1 VGGVLI
7 LGESV
12 RLRPPLLVEY
22 IEHPEFMTWCLLV
35 GDFVALLL
43 SLFLCTPPPREELEV
58 TVINSSSVRPPPS
71 YIGYKLQN
79 IRVV

>member
-1 VGGVLI
+1 MGGVLI

-43 SLFLCTPPPREELEV
+43 SLFLCTPPREV
-58 TVINSSSVRPPPS
+58 TVLNSSSARPPPLHRVKVS
-71 YIGYKLQN
+71 N
-79 IRVV
+79 IRGSTGRS